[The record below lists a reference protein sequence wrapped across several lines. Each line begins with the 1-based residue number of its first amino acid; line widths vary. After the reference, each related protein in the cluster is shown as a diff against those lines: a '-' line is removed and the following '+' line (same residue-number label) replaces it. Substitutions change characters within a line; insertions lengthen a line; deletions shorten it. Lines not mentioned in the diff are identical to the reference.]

1 MAKSE
6 RKGKLAARS
15 LARGKG
21 RRVEVEGRGS
31 WEGRKGV
38 SPSRSSGRKSHW
50 GRDESTKVEGSK
62 LEGSKEGEGTQGR
75 EESDLGF

>member
-50 GRDESTKVEGSK
+50 GRDEPTKVEGSK
-62 LEGSKEGEGTQGR
+62 EAEGTQGR